1 MTTETETVERI
12 RELVESA
19 IKDHCSGADLY
30 MASKIGA
37 EKIAAAHARE
47 VGELEKY
54 KADTQQLRD
63 ILGDSPAAKLV
74 IELDQLR
81 QANIAYSSENANLR
95 GRAMA
100 AEKDAAR
107 LDWLDSQRGDDVERG
122 PYGEP
127 QLRCH
132 YWTIGGQCHDVRTA
146 IDTAMGVPVREV
158 IT

>member
-1 MTTETETVERI
+1 MTTETEAVADV
-12 RELVESA
+12 L
-19 IKDHCSGADLY
+19 ADLDA
-30 MASKIGA
+30 MAA
-37 EKIAAAHARE
+37 ECGGLEAATIHAMTKRIAAAHARE
-47 VGELEKY
+47 VEELEKY

-146 IDTAMGVPVREV
+146 IDAAMGEPVREV
-158 IT
+158 LR